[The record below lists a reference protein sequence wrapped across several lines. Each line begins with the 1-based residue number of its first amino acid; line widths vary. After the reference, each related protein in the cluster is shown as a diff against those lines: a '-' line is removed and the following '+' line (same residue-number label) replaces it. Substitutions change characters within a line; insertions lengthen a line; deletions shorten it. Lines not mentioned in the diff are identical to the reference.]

1 MAPDQIIIEPVL
13 TEKTNLQREEKRRTY
28 TFHVDGRANKLQVMQ
43 AIKELFSVR
52 PVSCRIINVKGKP
65 RKSRGRRAAT
75 EGSTS
80 TWKKAIVSLKEGE
93 RIEIFE
99 SA

>member
-1 MAPDQIIIEPVL
+1 MAPDKVIIEPVL

-28 TFHVDGRANKLQVMQ
+28 TFHVDARANKLQVMQ

-65 RKSRGRRAAT
+65 RKSRGRRAT
-75 EGSTS
+75 SEGRTS